1 MEGPRRTPK
10 RTTNGYRYKSRVF
23 FLTKSEMYS
32 INVHIDGISAR
43 SAPAEAGEEK
53 PRLFENFPTTT
64 AACEPGGGDFLSNC
78 PAGFSS
84 CDCVCDGCRVGGEGV
99 EDVVALFSGCCDDG
113 AQGGEG
119 LSAFGGV
126 RKPPDILIFT
136 FMILSACSARLLVK
150 GNLEVDE
157 EPEHVVF
164 RRKNHSSTES

>member
-23 FLTKSEMYS
+23 VLTKSEMYS

-119 LSAFGGV
+119 LSAFGGAEASGYFDLHLHD
-126 RKPPDILIFT
+126 PE
-136 FMILSACSARLLVK
+136 RLLSEIV
-150 GNLEVDE
+150 GEG
-157 EPEHVVF
+157 EPRS
-164 RRKNHSSTES
+164 RRGT